1 MKPNPF
7 LGNCFVTLATK
18 GIIDLGAVK
27 DSATHYVIDTQL
39 PGYLN
44 RFEYQKTDSDG
55 SHSDSDSLRKNG
67 KSISSDGMD
76 DSGMGSASDSGRRT
90 GNSDSEPE
98 TLSVKNRAENDGLT
112 YEQILQN
119 STTKRPKRNGST
131 LSRFSNIFKSDGKK
145 LADSLTEEFHL
156 NDRFS
161 GLSMDRIWGGF
172 LQQLNAEEEKD
183 ANAINQVS
191 RLDTIEEQESAG
203 TGTEDSLRASQQQRQ
218 RRRRRRQRKHVQR
231 ADSWQKELPADW
243 QNVLSI

>member
-1 MKPNPF
+1 
-7 LGNCFVTLATK
+7 
-18 GIIDLGAVK
+18 
-27 DSATHYVIDTQL
+27 
-39 PGYLN
+39 
-44 RFEYQKTDSDG
+44 
-55 SHSDSDSLRKNG
+55 
-67 KSISSDGMD
+67 
-76 DSGMGSASDSGRRT
+76 MGSASDSGQKT

-98 TLSVKNRAENDGLT
+98 TLSEKSTTVAQAVGLT
-112 YEQILQN
+112 YEQIQQN
-119 STTKRPKRNGST
+119 SKTKRPKRNGST

-183 ANAINQVS
+183 STSNTNNTQVS
-191 RLDTIEEQESAG
+191 RLDTIEENQESAG
-203 TGTEDSLRASQQQRQ
+203 TGTEDSIRETQQQRQ

>member
-1 MKPNPF
+1 MF
-7 LGNCFVTLATK
+7 
-18 GIIDLGAVK
+18 
-27 DSATHYVIDTQL
+27 Q
-39 PGYLN
+39 
-44 RFEYQKTDSDG
+44 
-55 SHSDSDSLRKNG
+55 
-67 KSISSDGMD
+67 
-76 DSGMGSASDSGRRT
+76 
-90 GNSDSEPE
+90 
-98 TLSVKNRAENDGLT
+98 
-112 YEQILQN
+112 
-119 STTKRPKRNGST
+119 
-131 LSRFSNIFKSDGKK
+131 
-145 LADSLTEEFHL
+145 
-156 NDRFS
+156 

>member
-1 MKPNPF
+1 
-7 LGNCFVTLATK
+7 LTARQRRILASE
-18 GIIDLGAVK
+18 ILRDFNRDLDLGGVK
-27 DSATHYVIDTQL
+27 DFGADYVIDTQL

-44 RFEYQKTDSDG
+44 RFQYQKTDSDG

-76 DSGMGSASDSGRRT
+76 DSGMGSASDSEKRKT
-90 GNSDSEPE
+90 GNSDSEAE
-98 TLSVKNRAENDGLT
+98 TISENQNQAGLT
-112 YEQILQN
+112 YEQIQQN
-119 STTKRPKRNGST
+119 SKAKRPKRNGST

-145 LADSLTEEFHL
+145 LADSLTEEFYL

-172 LQQLNAEEEKD
+172 LQQLNAQDE
-183 ANAINQVS
+183 NQVS

-231 ADSWQKELPADW
+231 ADSWQKDLPADW